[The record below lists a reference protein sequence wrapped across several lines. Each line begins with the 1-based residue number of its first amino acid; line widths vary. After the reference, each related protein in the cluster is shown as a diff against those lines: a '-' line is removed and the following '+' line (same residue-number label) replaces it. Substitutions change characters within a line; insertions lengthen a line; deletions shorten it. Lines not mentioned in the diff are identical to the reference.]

1 MTAELERKV
10 NGTMIQKAKRTY
22 AAEIEGKTAVVFVG
36 DQGAEV
42 GFPAVGLSAV
52 FENAKRLAMAY
63 DSQHNRGS
71 EEWKFVLYAHPSSW
85 SVGTT
90 DDGKVALMIDRG
102 RPTEQTL
109 TLSWDHA
116 AELGKRLVDLA
127 ASGPSI
133 RGASN

>member
-1 MTAELERKV
+1 
-10 NGTMIQKAKRTY
+10 MIQKANRTY

-36 DQGAEV
+36 DEGVEIC
-42 GFPAVGLSAV
+42 FPAAGLNAV

-63 DSQHNRGS
+63 DSQHNRVS
-71 EEWKFVLYAHPSSW
+71 EEWKFGLCAHPSSW
-85 SVGTT
+85 NVGTT
-90 DDGKVALMIDRG
+90 EDGKIALMIDQG

-133 RGASN
+133 KGTSN

>member
-1 MTAELERKV
+1 
-10 NGTMIQKAKRTY
+10 MIQKANRTY

-36 DQGAEV
+36 DEGAEIC
-42 GFPAVGLSAV
+42 FPAVGLNAV

-63 DSQHNRGS
+63 DSQHNRVS
-71 EEWKFVLYAHPSSW
+71 EEWKFALYAHPSSW
-85 SVGTT
+85 NVGIT
-90 DDGKVALMIDRG
+90 DDGKVALMIDQG

-109 TLSWDHA
+109 TLS

-133 RGASN
+133 RGTSN

>member
-1 MTAELERKV
+1 
-10 NGTMIQKAKRTY
+10 MIQKANRTY

-36 DQGAEV
+36 DEGAEIC
-42 GFPAVGLSAV
+42 FLAVGLNAV

-63 DSQHNRGS
+63 DSQHNRLS
-71 EEWKFVLYAHPSSW
+71 EEWKFALYAHPSSW
-85 SVGTT
+85 NVGTT
-90 DDGKVALMIDRG
+90 EDGKIALMIDQG

-133 RGASN
+133 SGTSS

>member
-1 MTAELERKV
+1 MT
-10 NGTMIQKAKRTY
+10 QKANRTY

-36 DQGAEV
+36 DEGAEIC
-42 GFPAVGLSAV
+42 FPAVGLNAV

-63 DSQHNRGS
+63 DSQHNRVS
-71 EEWKFVLYAHPSSW
+71 EEWKFALHAHPSSW
-85 SVGTT
+85 NVGIT
-90 DDGKVALMIDRG
+90 DDGKVALMIDQG

-109 TLSWDHA
+109 TLS

-133 RGASN
+133 RGTSN

>member
-1 MTAELERKV
+1 
-10 NGTMIQKAKRTY
+10 MIQKANRTY

-36 DQGAEV
+36 DEGAEIC
-42 GFPAVGLSAV
+42 FPAVGLNAV

-63 DSQHNRGS
+63 DSQHNRVS

-85 SVGTT
+85 NVGTT
-90 DDGKVALMIDRG
+90 EDGKIALMIDQG

-133 RGASN
+133 RGTSN

>member
-1 MTAELERKV
+1 
-10 NGTMIQKAKRTY
+10 MIQKANRTY

-36 DQGAEV
+36 DEGAEIC
-42 GFPAVGLSAV
+42 FLAVGLNAV

-63 DSQHNRGS
+63 DSQHNRVS
-71 EEWKFVLYAHPSSW
+71 EECARYAHPSSW

-90 DDGKVALMIDRG
+90 DDGKVTLMIDRG

-127 ASGPSI
+127 VSGPSI